1 MDKLKLN
8 NTNSSTFLLLLLFL
22 HLLFLAAQPIVH
34 GQSLY
39 HVKTIAGSYPY
50 GYNGDDIEPTKAEI
64 TLPDGLALSPSNNG
78 DIFIV
83 DKINCRVRQVV
94 ASSGK
99 IKTIVGVG
107 IPGSVT
113 TTIAT
118 MARLNYPSALAF
130 QNSDVM
136 YLSDNSHVIR
146 KVVLSSNLIST
157 YAGQVGVPG
166 SIGDDGVAINALLNT
181 PSGIAIS
188 PVNNNLYIADTSN
201 NKIRVVSYTDGI
213 IRTFAGGGTDTST
226 VVQDATN
233 AQFNFPTSIAISN
246 SGEVYIGDD
255 KIRKVFNNGT
265 SVLLFTSFGL
275 SGQTNTVYGMA
286 VSPIT
291 GALYV
296 TVSDRVYM
304 IQSNGV
310 ATLIAGSG
318 AGYAGDNQ
326 LASNAMFRV
335 TRGIAI
341 SSSGEIFISD
351 GGNNRVRKI
360 NTNNII
366 ATVAGTGSNL
376 AYNGDNIE
384 AVKAK
389 LFGPESVAVAPNNE
403 VIVADT
409 RNDRLRKISLG
420 GIITTITPSYS
431 SPRSPLVPNVGEYY
445 FVDSSTVKYLIS
457 SSGIVITKAGSG
469 TTGYNAD
476 NIPATSAHLNFPK
489 GIARSTNGD
498 LFITDSG
505 NHRIRKVFLN
515 QTIITVAGTG
525 TSAYNGDGLLATS
538 ANINNPYGI
547 VLTSNNEVIFSEYE
561 GHRVRKILNDGTLI
575 TIAGT
580 GVDGYS
586 GENLSG
592 SNSMLRYPA
601 GLAILSNDEL
611 LISDSQ
617 NHAIRKLFKNG
628 TLITIAGTAPLY
640 GYNGENLHPLETQ
653 FYGPM
658 GVALSADESKIFI
671 ADTSNGKVRAIS
683 FGCDLQNQCSGHGD
697 CAVNNCSCYSGW
709 RGSSDCSLFSCETL
723 NACSG
728 LGTCVSNNT
737 CSCTSGWKG
746 SLDCS
751 HFSCETLNNCS
762 GHGACVG
769 PNTCSC
775 DLGWKGSLDCS
786 FSCEKLN
793 ACSGHGVC
801 VSNNTCVCDSG
812 WKGSLDCNLPSCE
825 MFKNCSGHGSCL
837 SSNTCSCLSGWKG
850 SLDCSLFSCDAVK
863 NCSGNGTCT
872 SSNGCSCLEGY
883 GGLSCDNRIV
893 PPTYVSPL
901 ASKNGPVT
909 TTGNSN
915 IGLIVGLVVGLT
927 LLVLLILL
935 AIIVTICLIVKL
947 KKKKSKPLV
956 TNEEPIEMIT
966 TIDENV
972 TQTANSSLLTSDFP
986 SDTFN
991 NSYYQ
996 LNSSNTNTSATS
1008 PPQNTDHS
1016 LLKDRYKIQQV
1027 IGQGAFGKC
1036 YLCLDSKKN
1045 DMPVAIKTISY
1056 DQSRHSKI
1064 IDECSKTLSYRH
1076 ANLVEVY
1083 EFFEAQIIQSICI
1096 VMKFYEG
1103 DLEHAL
1109 KDLKQDGKIVSEKMI
1124 ISIMKQ
1130 LGDGLN
1136 YLHQEKLIVHRDI
1149 KPRNIFYSKLDR
1161 ELDEIQVVIGDYGE
1175 AKETGETQNSV
1186 AGTLQY
1192 MAPEVF
1198 SRKYS
1203 YSADIFSLGVSLIQA
1218 MANESL
1224 DLNITAQLLYD
1235 KEEVVLD
1242 RTMEHLIS
1250 RGYSEKL
1257 CNFIVTMVSKE
1268 PSMRPTSA
1276 DIQNFTQDDGAE
1288 KSI

>member
-8 NTNSSTFLLLLLFL
+8 NTNSSTFLLPLLFL
-22 HLLFLAAQPIVH
+22 FHLVFLAAQPIVH

-39 HVKTIAGSYPY
+39 HVKTIAGSYPN
-50 GYNGDDIEPTKAEI
+50 GYNGDNIDATKAEI
-64 TLPDGLALSPSNNG
+64 AIPDGLALSPSNNG

-99 IKTIVGVG
+99 IKTIAGVG

-118 MARLNYPSALAF
+118 LARFNYPSALAF

-136 YLSDNSHVIR
+136 YLSDTNSHVIR
-146 KVVLSSNLIST
+146 KVILSSNLIST

-166 SIGDDGVAINALLNT
+166 SIGDDGVATNALLNT
-181 PSGIAIS
+181 PGGIVIS
-188 PVNNNLYIADTSN
+188 PVNNNLYIAETSN

-233 AQFNFPTSIAISN
+233 AQLNFPTSIAISN
-246 SGEVYIGDD
+246 SGEVYIGEYD

-265 SVLLFTSFGL
+265 SVVMFTTFEL
-275 SGQTNTVYGMA
+275 SGQTNTVNGMA
-286 VSPIT
+286 ISPIT

-296 TVSDRVYM
+296 TVSDKVYM
-304 IQSNGV
+304 IQTNGV
-310 ATLIAGSG
+310 ATLIAGSSY
-318 AGYAGDNQ
+318 GYAGDNQ

-351 GGNNRVRKI
+351 GGNYRVRKI

-366 ATVAGTGSNL
+366 TTVAGTGSNL
-376 AYNGDNIE
+376 GYNGDNIE

-409 RNDRLRKISLG
+409 RNYRLRKISLG
-420 GIITTITPSYS
+420 GIITTITPSYI

-476 NIPATSAHLNFPK
+476 NIPATSAHLNLPK

-498 LFITDSG
+498 LYITDSG
-505 NHRIRKVFLN
+505 NHRIRKVFFN

-525 TSAYNGDGLLATS
+525 TSTYNGDGLLATS

-592 SNSMLRYPA
+592 VNSMLRYPA

-697 CAVNNCSCYSGW
+697 CVMNNCSCYSGW

-728 LGTCVSNNT
+728 HGFCVSNNT
-737 CSCTSGWKG
+737 CSCT
-746 SLDCS
+746 
-751 HFSCETLNNCS
+751 
-762 GHGACVG
+762 
-769 PNTCSC
+769 
-775 DLGWKGSLDCS
+775 
-786 FSCEKLN
+786 
-793 ACSGHGVC
+793 
-801 VSNNTCVCDSG
+801 
-812 WKGSLDCNLPSCE
+812 
-825 MFKNCSGHGSCL
+825 
-837 SSNTCSCLSGWKG
+837 SGWKG

-883 GGLSCDNRIV
+883 SGLSCENRIV

-901 ASKNGPVT
+901 ASKNGQVT
-909 TTGNSN
+909 TPVNSN

-956 TNEEPIEMIT
+956 TKEKPIEMIT

-972 TQTANSSLLTSDFP
+972 TQTANNSTSVTSDFP

-991 NSYYQ
+991 NSLYQ
-996 LNSSNTNTSATS
+996 LSSNTSNTNTTTTS
-1008 PPQNTDHS
+1008 STQNTDHS

-1218 MANESL
+1218 MANDSL

-1276 DIQNFTQDDGAE
+1276 DIQNF
-1288 KSI
+1288 